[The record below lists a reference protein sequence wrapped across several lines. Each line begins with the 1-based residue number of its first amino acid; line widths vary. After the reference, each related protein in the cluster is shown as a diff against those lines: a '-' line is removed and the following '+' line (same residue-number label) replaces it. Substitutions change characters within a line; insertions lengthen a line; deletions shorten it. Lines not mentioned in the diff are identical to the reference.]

1 MSIRVLAADPFI
13 LNLRTRMLFRYGI
26 VTVAALPHL
35 FLKVEVE
42 VDGRRQVGLS
52 ADNLA
57 PKWFTKDPD
66 SPVAGDVAEMIGVID
81 QACTIAKAIPRQSTV
96 FAFWK
101 YLYEM
106 QSAWAGGWGK
116 PPLLAHLGTSLVER
130 AVLDA
135 FCKAR
140 NVPFHKAVRHNTLGV
155 DLGVVQPE
163 LAGSEPRDWLP
174 PEPLRRIEA
183 RHTVG
188 MIDPLTDA
196 DVPPADRLDDGLP
209 QSLEACIRA
218 YGLRRFKIKLWG
230 EVERDVERVRR
241 VAEVIERNVPAGGL
255 NSGGVA
261 GGEAGDYAY
270 TFDANEN
277 FPDVEGYRAFWEQLT
292 AEPALAGFLRR
303 LVFVEQPM
311 HRSAA
316 MTPAVGQAFAAWPG
330 RPPTI
335 IDESDGAV
343 DTARQALDLGYAG
356 TSHKNCKGVIKGL
369 ANTCLIASRK
379 RADPGGQYFISGEDL
394 SNIGPVAL
402 LEDLAVVSALGIGDV
417 ERNGHHYFRGLTAL
431 PEDVRATVAEA
442 HPDLYQRT
450 PAGFPAVRIEGGS
463 MRIGSVVD
471 APFGMAFEFDPSRFT
486 SATEWKWTGA

>member
-1 MSIRVLAADPFI
+1 MSIRVLAAEP
-13 LNLRTRMLFRYGI
+13 LVLTMRTRMPFRYGI

-35 FLKVEVE
+35 FLKVDVE
-42 VDGRRQVGLS
+42 VDGRRQVGLA

-57 PKWFTKDPD
+57 PKWFTKNPD
-66 SPVAGDVAEMIGVID
+66 SPVADDVAEMIAVID
-81 QACTIAKAIPRQSTV
+81 QACTIARAVPKQPTV

-130 AVLDA
+130 AVIDA

-140 NVPFHKAVRHNTLGV
+140 NVPFHKAVRHNTLGL

-163 LAGSEPRDWLP
+163 LAGTEPKDWLP
-174 PEPLRRIEA
+174 TEPLREIMA

-196 DVPPADRLDDGLP
+196 EVSPAERLDDGLP

-218 YGLRRFKIKLWG
+218 YGLTRFKIKLWG
-230 EVERDVERVRR
+230 EAGKDVDRVRR
-241 VAEVIERNVPAGGL
+241 VAEVIERNVA
-255 NSGGVA
+255 SGQTADRPYG
-261 GGEAGDYAY
+261 Y

-277 FPDVEGYRAFWEQLT
+277 FADVGAYRAFWERLT

-311 HRSAA
+311 HRAAA
-316 MTPAVGQAFAAWPG
+316 MTPAVGAAFAAWPD
-330 RPPTI
+330 RPPTV

-343 DTARQALDLGYAG
+343 DTARQALALGYVG

-369 ANTCLIASRK
+369 VNTCLIASRK
-379 RADPGGQYFISGEDL
+379 KADPAGRYHISGEDL
-394 SNIGPVAL
+394 SNVGPIAL
-402 LEDLAVVSALGIGDV
+402 LQDLAVVSALGIADV

-431 PEDVRATVAEA
+431 PPDVQATVAEA
-442 HPDLYQRT
+442 HPDLYRRT
-450 PAGFPAVRIEGGS
+450 PAGFPAVRIEAGKVRVGT
-463 MRIGSVVD
+463 VVD
-471 APFGMAFEFDPSRFT
+471 APFGTAFEFDPSQFT
-486 SATEWKWTGA
+486 PAKDWTWADR